1 MDKKIDAFFS
11 PLFFLGRWRWKETIS
26 LTFKL
31 PRALRGLPFHTR
43 SCLILPANTMLSSN
57 IWENS
62 GQEKNFF
69 FLFFSF
75 PFNGYWSLCP
85 LGESVTMSL
94 TATHLPPLT
103 QSVAARDI
111 VQHPK
116 PSQALRLRE
125 GGREDRTLFNLI
137 KQNTIECRH
146 DDTIKL
152 KVD

>member
-31 PRALRGLPFHTR
+31 PRALRGLPFHTS

-69 FLFFSF
+69 FSFLFF
-75 PFNGYWSLCP
+75 PFQWLLEPVPTRRERYDEFDGHAPPSTD
-85 LGESVTMSL
+85 SVVGSAGHCSTSL
-94 TATHLPPLT
+94 TKSSTETAGG
-103 QSVAARDI
+103 
-111 VQHPK
+111 
-116 PSQALRLRE
+116 RE
-125 GGREDRTLFNLI
+125 GGREGGPN
-137 KQNTIECRH
+137 
-146 DDTIKL
+146 
-152 KVD
+152 VV